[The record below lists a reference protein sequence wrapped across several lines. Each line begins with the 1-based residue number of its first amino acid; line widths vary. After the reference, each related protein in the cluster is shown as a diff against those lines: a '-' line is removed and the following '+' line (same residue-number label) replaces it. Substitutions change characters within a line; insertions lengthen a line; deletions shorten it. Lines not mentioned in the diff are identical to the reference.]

1 MFLPDFQAFA
11 PTSLDE
17 ALALL
22 NKHGAEGAMPLAGGT
37 DLIVRM
43 KEGALRP
50 RVLILLDRIS
60 RLGIIEATGGRIRI
74 GALATFDQLMHSDIL
89 HTSAPILIEAAG
101 NVGSPQIRNRGTIG
115 GNIAN
120 ASPCA
125 DTIPALYVLEADV
138 ILQSVS
144 GERRL
149 PIAGCFKGPKESM
162 LCSNEVLTYIE
173 FPIPKQPEN
182 FFYLTSGQRRALS
195 INKLSVAG
203 QISFAE
209 EETVMDARIAYG
221 AVAPTVLRG
230 VSVEAFLMGKK
241 LTPDI
246 LEISSELAQGEI
258 RPIDD
263 IRSTAEWRRHVT
275 GVLLKRGL
283 ASIAAKNKKS
293 ESITEPDNK
302 Q

>member
-1 MFLPDFQAFA
+1 MFLPDFQAFV
-11 PTSLDE
+11 PTNLDD

-43 KEGALRP
+43 KEGTLRP
-50 RVLILLDRIS
+50 RILILLDRIP
-60 RLGIIEATGGRIRI
+60 RLGIIETTGGRIRI
-74 GALATFDQLMHSDIL
+74 GALATFDLLMRSDVL
-89 HTSAPILIEAAG
+89 HTSAPILIESAG

-120 ASPCA
+120 ASPSA
-125 DTIPALYVLEADV
+125 DTIPALYVLEAEV
-138 ILQSVS
+138 ILKSVS
-144 GERRL
+144 DERRL
-149 PIAGCFKGPKESM
+149 PITNCFKGAKESM
-162 LCSNEVLTYIE
+162 LCSNEILTYIE

-203 QISFAE
+203 QISLAMDG
-209 EETVMDARIAYG
+209 TVTDARIAYG
-221 AVAPTVLRG
+221 AVAPTVLRS
-230 VSVEAFLMGKK
+230 VSVEEFLKGKT
-241 LTPDI
+241 LTLDV
-246 LEISSELAQGEI
+246 LEKASELAQGEI

-263 IRSTAEWRRHVT
+263 IRSTAEWRRQVT

-283 ASIAAKNKKS
+283 ASLVAKNK
-293 ESITEPDNK
+293 N
-302 Q
+302 QNR